1 MENCNPVSL
10 PAAIVGLGKDEDG
23 EPMDEPWNYK
33 AIVGMLLYLSTNT
46 RIDIAYAV
54 SQIARFGVN
63 PKKSHAKAVK
73 QLLRYLQ
80 KTSSNGVVFKQ
91 GRSYSL
97 ELYVDADFCGLFKQE
112 KDSDPKSVRSRTGYA
127 ITLCGCPVVWKSQL
141 QSCTCQ
147 STLEAEYVA
156 LSDALKTFLPIKRL
170 LIEIIKKTSS
180 NALEGVTVNATV
192 FEDNQSC
199 YFLAT
204 NQRIT
209 GRTRY
214 LLSKYH
220 WFWEH
225 YNNNEFC
232 IVKCPTEHML
242 ADYLTKQLPR
252 EQFEKN
258 RASLQGW

>member
-1 MENCNPVSL
+1 M
-10 PAAIVGLGKDEDG
+10 
-23 EPMDEPWNYK
+23 
-33 AIVGMLLYLSTNT
+33 
-46 RIDIAYAV
+46 
-54 SQIARFGVN
+54 
-63 PKKSHAKAVK
+63 
-73 QLLRYLQ
+73 
-80 KTSSNGVVFKQ
+80 
-91 GRSYSL
+91 
-97 ELYVDADFCGLFKQE
+97 DADFCGLFKQE
-112 KDSDPKSVRSRTGYA
+112 KDSDPKSVRSRTGYV

-209 GRTRY
+209 G
-214 LLSKYH
+214 
-220 WFWEH
+220 
-225 YNNNEFC
+225 
-232 IVKCPTEHML
+232 
-242 ADYLTKQLPR
+242 
-252 EQFEKN
+252 
-258 RASLQGW
+258 